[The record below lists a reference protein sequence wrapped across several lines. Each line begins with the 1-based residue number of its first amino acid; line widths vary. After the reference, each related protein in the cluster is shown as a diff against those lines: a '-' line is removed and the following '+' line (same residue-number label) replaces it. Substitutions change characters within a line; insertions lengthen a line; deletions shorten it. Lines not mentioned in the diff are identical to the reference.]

1 MLTEE
6 RIMHDWKR
14 EARAAAAL
22 LAIAVFCGLTLMG
35 CKFNPGE
42 AEAQTPGTTQRGQQ
56 IATFV
61 IDPESFVLLTTR
73 PPTVE
78 ISDQATTYTLQSD
91 GDVTFTLS
99 GATTKTI
106 ALDPEDVVIERPFA
120 GTVTV
125 IRNR

>member
-1 MLTEE
+1 MY
-6 RIMHDWKR
+6 DWKR
-14 EARAAAAL
+14 GTRTAAAL

-35 CKFNPGE
+35 CKSNPGE
-42 AEAQTPGTTQRGQQ
+42 AEAQTSVTTQRGQQ
-56 IATFV
+56 IETFV
-61 IDPESFVLLTTR
+61 IDPESFALLTNQ

-91 GDVTFTLS
+91 GNVTFTLL

-106 ALDPEDVVIERPFA
+106 ALDPEDMVIERPFA

-125 IRNR
+125 IRDR